1 MCELVVMRGC
11 GHMPH
16 EEDPDV
22 FVEAVKEFVGEWNPR
37 PTVRAKK
44 P

>member
-1 MCELVVMRGC
+1 
-11 GHMPH
+11 MPH

-22 FVEAVKEFVGEWNPR
+22 FVEAVKSFVGEWNPR